1 MHTFITYMP
10 KLIQNGHVYVVDA
23 PLFIGNSAKGKKFG
37 MTRTDVDNQMKADG
51 IKDYDILRLK
61 GWGECTAEQL
71 SELCLDKKT
80 RKLKQIVWTED
91 ADDMLNKTM
100 GDDVTYRKRLLG
112 VEE

>member
-1 MHTFITYMP
+1 MP

-37 MTRTDVDNQMKADG
+37 MTRVDVDNQMKADG

-71 SELCLDKKT
+71 SELCLDKTT
-80 RKLKQIVWTED
+80 RKLKQIVWTENTE
-91 ADDMLNKTM
+91 DMLEKTM
-100 GDDVTYRKRLLG
+100 GNGSTYRKQLLG
-112 VEE
+112 IID